1 MIISPYFSLHSW
13 QKAPCSILYNRM
25 PCRHRRL
32 VQDKH
37 MTNSSSLKGLP
48 SRNLGLRFIDIHSF
62 LFPSAAGFE
71 THKFKEVRGEGWHVF
86 FHKPLK
92 ERMLVSRKNGVGTQ
106 REAESSIRLQ
116 VPGCSTFL
124 GSSGILAFRF
134 HDTQIIFKQYL
145 LLA

>member
-1 MIISPYFSLHSW
+1 MIIFPYGRKPPVAFCTIGCYADTDDWSRTSTWL
-13 QKAPCSILYNRM
+13 ILA
-25 PCRHRRL
+25 
-32 VQDKH
+32 Q
-37 MTNSSSLKGLP
+37 GLP
-48 SRNLGLRFIDIHSF
+48 SRNLGLRFIEIHSF
-62 LFPSAAGFE
+62 PFPSAAGLE

-124 GSSGILAFRF
+124 GSSGILAFGL
-134 HDTQIIFKQYL
+134 HYTQIIFKQYL